1 MKRLIMLFIILMA
14 GIAGCGTT
22 DEENGSQ
29 SKEDQNSGAG
39 EDISVQKGIVAGE
52 MEPSLTKQEGSGGQV
67 VYVYSIKNQTEQ
79 EKTFVFSSGQTI
91 DFELRNDKG
100 EVVYKDSKNKMYTQ
114 AIQEIT
120 VSQGEEFSQKVVLPH
135 VGSGT
140 YTLTVWLTAKGDQN
154 YKATTEVQ
162 VDQ

>member
-1 MKRLIMLFIILMA
+1 MKRLIMLFLILMA
-14 GIAGCGTT
+14 GIAGCGTA

-52 MEPSLTKQEGSGGQV
+52 MEPSLTKQDGSGQV

-120 VSQGEEFSQKVVLPH
+120 VKQGEEFSQKVVLPN

-154 YKATTEVQ
+154 YQAKTEVQ

>member
-14 GIAGCGTT
+14 GMAGCGTAG
-22 DEENGSQ
+22 EENGSQ
-29 SKEDQNSGAG
+29 SEENQNSGAG

-52 MEPSLTKQEGSGGQV
+52 MEPSITKQEESGQV

-100 EVVYKDSKNKMYTQ
+100 VVVYKDSKNKMYTQ

-120 VSQGEEFSQKVVLPH
+120 VKQGEEFSQKVVLPK
-135 VGSGT
+135 VEGGT

-162 VDQ
+162 VN

>member
-1 MKRLIMLFIILMA
+1 MKRLIMLFIILVA
-14 GIAGCGTT
+14 GIAGCGTA
-22 DEENGSQ
+22 DKENSSQ

-52 MEPSLTKQEGSGGQV
+52 MEPSLTKQDGSGQV

-120 VSQGEEFSQKVVLPH
+120 VKQGEEFSQKVVLPN

-154 YKATTEVQ
+154 YQAKTEVQ

>member
-1 MKRLIMLFIILMA
+1 MKRLIILFIILMA
-14 GIAGCGTT
+14 GIAGCGTA
-22 DEENGSQ
+22 DVEKGSQ
-29 SKEDQNSGAG
+29 SKGDKNSGAG

-52 MEPSLTKQEGSGGQV
+52 MEPSLTKQEGSGQV
-67 VYVYSIKNQTEQ
+67 VYIYSIKNQTEQ

-120 VSQGEEFSQKVVLPH
+120 VKQGEEFSQKVVLPN

-140 YTLTVWLTAKGDQN
+140 YTLTVWLTAKGDQD
-154 YKATTEVQ
+154 YKAKTEVQ

>member
-1 MKRLIMLFIILMA
+1 MKRLLMLFIILMA
-14 GIAGCGTT
+14 GITGCGTA
-22 DEENGSQ
+22 DGENDSQ
-29 SKEDQNSGAG
+29 SKEAQNSGAG

-52 MEPSLTKQEGSGGQV
+52 MEPSLTKQDGSDQMI
-67 VYVYSIKNQTEQ
+67 YVYSIKNQTEQ

-120 VSQGEEFSQKVVLPH
+120 VKQGEEFSQKVVLPKI
-135 VGSGT
+135 GSGT

-154 YKATTEVQ
+154 YKATAEVQ
-162 VDQ
+162 VD

>member
-1 MKRLIMLFIILMA
+1 MKRLIILFIILMA

-22 DEENGSQ
+22 DEEKGSQ
-29 SKEDQNSGAG
+29 SNGDKNSGAG

-52 MEPSLTKQEGSGGQV
+52 MEPSLTKQEGSGQV

-120 VSQGEEFSQKVVLPH
+120 VKQGEEFSQKVVLPI

-140 YTLTVWLTAKGDQN
+140 YTLTVWLTAKGDRD
-154 YKATTEVQ
+154 YKATAKVQ

>member
-1 MKRLIMLFIILMA
+1 MKRLIMLCIILMA

-22 DEENGSQ
+22 EDKGSQ
-29 SKEDQNSGAG
+29 SEENQNSGAG

-52 MEPSLTKQEGSGGQV
+52 MEPSLTKQEESGQI

-120 VSQGEEFSQKVVLPH
+120 VKQGEEFSQKVVLPK

-154 YKATTEVQ
+154 YKAKAEVQ
-162 VDQ
+162 LD

>member
-1 MKRLIMLFIILMA
+1 MKRMLMLFIILIA
-14 GIAGCGTT
+14 GIAGCGTAG
-22 DEENGSQ
+22 EENGSQ
-29 SKEDQNSGAG
+29 TKEDKNSGAG

-52 MEPSLTKQEGSGGQV
+52 MEPSLTKQDGNGQA

-120 VSQGEEFSQKVVLPH
+120 VRQGEEFSRKVVLPN

-140 YTLTVWLTAKGDQN
+140 YTLTVWLTAKGDQD
-154 YKATTEVQ
+154 YKAKAEVQ
-162 VDQ
+162 VE

>member
-1 MKRLIMLFIILMA
+1 MKRLIMLLIILMA
-14 GIAGCGTT
+14 GIAGCGTAG
-22 DEENGSQ
+22 EENGSQ
-29 SKEDQNSGAG
+29 SEENQNSGAG

-52 MEPSLTKQEGSGGQV
+52 MEPSLTKQEESGQI

-120 VSQGEEFSQKVVLPH
+120 VKQGEEFSQKVVLPK
-135 VGSGT
+135 VEGGT

-154 YKATTEVQ
+154 YKAKTKVQ
-162 VDQ
+162 VN